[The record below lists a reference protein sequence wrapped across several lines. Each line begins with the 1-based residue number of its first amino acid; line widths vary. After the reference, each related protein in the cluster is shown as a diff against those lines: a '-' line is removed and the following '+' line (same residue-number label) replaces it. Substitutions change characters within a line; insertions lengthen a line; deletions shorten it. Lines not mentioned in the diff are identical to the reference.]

1 MAPIGKGS
9 RSGGR
14 IAHTERSAGVHPA
27 AARIAKRMHEIPRVL
42 GLSNVLRLSQPCSAV
57 SQTIWATRPIGE
69 PRRCAAWQDL
79 MQ

>member
-1 MAPIGKGS
+1 
-9 RSGGR
+9 
-14 IAHTERSAGVHPA
+14 
-27 AARIAKRMHEIPRVL
+27 L